1 MVVFLFGVSIS
12 DRNFYSGF
20 FMRCYN
26 QETTSLKGV
35 FALSGKTN
43 NCNEPRKS
51 PSVAIIT
58 ERKGDNHVEY

>member
-12 DRNFYSGF
+12 DRNFYCVF

-26 QETTSLKGV
+26 SEKPNLKGV
-35 FALSGKTN
+35 FALSGKSN

-58 ERKGDNHVEY
+58 ERKGDNHVQN